1 VNATLT
7 SGALGA
13 TGALTMAVSDAG
25 ALRAS
30 YTGDVS
36 ISDFASLD
44 QPTASDLIKWK
55 LLKLNGVDATL
66 APFKLGIGALNADEL
81 FARLIVYPDGSIN
94 LTQLLIDPQAKGVA
108 AGPPA
113 PDAATSTSNAP
124 APPPAAAATAPER
137 RELPVT
143 VGRIEVTRGNVQYS
157 DYFIKPNYS
166 ANLTDMVGTV
176 SAMSPQ
182 QAGDIEIAAK
192 LDHTSPVEIRG
203 RIQPFAAEL
212 DLDLRGKARDIELP
226 PLTPYAVKYAGYGIE
241 KGKMT
246 FDVHYVLA
254 NRKLTAEN
262 KVVLDQLTFGERV
275 ESPSATKLPVLLA
288 VALLKDRNGVIDI
301 ELPIS
306 GSIDDPQFSV
316 GGLIVKVILN
326 LLGKAVTAPFALLG
340 AVFAGS
346 SGESAHVE
354 FAPGRAEIA
363 GPADAKVAALAKALA
378 AKPQVKLE
386 IVGRYDPATDAPALR
401 RTALE
406 RAVKGAKRRALVAEG
421 TTPPD
426 LDAIVVATDEYPR
439 YLEAAY
445 KNASFEKPKN
455 ALGPREGLA
464 AGGDGSGAA
473 GARRCERAGDARSRQ
488 RARASGESGNRE
500 ERGRRRRAIVP
511 DRAEVGQRTGQRRY
525 QADARRFRVEM
536 TRITP
541 MATRG
546 TCSPG

>member
-1 VNATLT
+1 MT
-7 SGALGA
+7 S
-13 TGALTMAVSDAG
+13 
-25 ALRAS
+25 
-30 YTGDVS
+30 
-36 ISDFASLD
+36 
-44 QPTASDLIKWK
+44 
-55 LLKLNGVDATL
+55 
-66 APFKLGIGALNADEL
+66 E
-81 FARLIVYPDGSIN
+81 
-94 LTQLLIDPQAKGVA
+94 
-108 AGPPA
+108 
-113 PDAATSTSNAP
+113 
-124 APPPAAAATAPER
+124 
-137 RELPVT
+137 
-143 VGRIEVTRGNVQYS
+143 
-157 DYFIKPNYS
+157 
-166 ANLTDMVGTV
+166 
-176 SAMSPQ
+176 
-182 QAGDIEIAAK
+182 QAGDIAFSARVERTA
-192 LDHTSPVEIRG
+192 PVEVQG
-203 RIQPFAAEL
+203 RIQPFAKEL
-212 DLDLRGKARDIELP
+212 SLDVTAKARDVDLP
-226 PLTPYAVKYAGYGIE
+226 PLTPYSVKYAGYGIE

-426 LDAIVVATDEYPR
+426 LDAIVVASDEYPR

-455 ALGPREGLA
+455 ALGLEKGLPPA
-464 AGGDGSGAA
+464 EMETALLEHA
-473 GARRCERAGDARSRQ
+473 DASEQAMRDLAN
-488 RARASGESGNRE
+488 ARAQAVKA
-500 ERGRRRRAIVP
+500 AIEKNGDV
-511 DRAEVGQRTGQRRY
+511 
-525 QADARRFRVEM
+525 ADARLFLTAPKSGSEPAKDGTKPTRVDF
-536 TRITP
+536 
-541 MATRG
+541 ALK
-546 TCSPG
+546 